1 MDPSARYELD
11 FVSFTNTCLTAV
23 PTKRQNHDDVK
34 AYIKNSCVAFI
45 CPIGTTATHRL
56 ALERILTMSVI
67 LALDQGT
74 SSSRAVIVDSHSKIL
89 AVAQRELPQIYPQ
102 PGWVE
107 QDPEAIWSSQL
118 AAMRAVMEQTHL
130 TSSDIAAVGITNQRE
145 TTVVWDRTTGQPI
158 FNALVW
164 QDRRSAPLCDLL
176 QSQGHEPLFQKKTGL
191 IFDAYF
197 SGSKIRWLLDN
208 VEGARAKA
216 KAGDLCFGTVD
227 AWLIWKLTGGQS
239 HVTDVTNASRTLLF
253 NIHTLDWDDELLKIF
268 DIPRSIMPRVVASS
282 GECVKI
288 GALLP
293 GVPICGIA
301 GDQQAALFGQ
311 MCLRPGMVK
320 NTYGTGC
327 FMLMQTGEKPVASS
341 NRLLTT
347 IAWQINGRVEYALE
361 GSVFIGGAAV
371 QWLRDGLGIIGSSA
385 EVEALAASV
394 PDNGGVYFVPALS
407 GMGAPYW
414 DANARG
420 LIIGL
425 TRGTT
430 RAHIARAT
438 LEGIALQ
445 VTDILTA
452 MQADSGITIPELR
465 VDGGASANRL
475 LMQMQADLLGVP
487 VVQSSTP
494 ESTVMGAAFLAGLGS
509 GYWKS
514 LEDLESRWTKG
525 ERFMP
530 SISSA
535 ARQAQLARWKDA
547 VGRSR
552 NWSQDE
558 PA

>member
-1 MDPSARYELD
+1 
-11 FVSFTNTCLTAV
+11 
-23 PTKRQNHDDVK
+23 
-34 AYIKNSCVAFI
+34 
-45 CPIGTTATHRL
+45 
-56 ALERILTMSVI
+56 MSVI

-74 SSSRAVIVDSHSKIL
+74 SSSRAVIVDVSSNIL

-118 AAMRAVMEQTHL
+118 AAIRAVMEQAHLATH
-130 TSSDIAAVGITNQRE
+130 DIAAVGITNQRE
-145 TTVVWDRTTGQPI
+145 TTIVWDRVTGQPI

-176 QSQGHEPLFQKKTGL
+176 KSQGHEPLFQRKTGL

-208 VEGARAKA
+208 VEGARARA
-216 KAGDLCFGTVD
+216 DAGELCFGTVD
-227 AWLIWKLTGGQS
+227 AWLIWKLTGGLR

-268 DIPRSIMPRVVASS
+268 DIPRSMMPTVVASS
-282 GECVKI
+282 GECAKI

-301 GDQQAALFGQ
+301 GDQQAALLGQ

-347 IAWQINGRVEYALE
+347 IAWQINGKVAYALE

-371 QWLRDGLGIIGSSA
+371 QWLRDGLGMIGSSA

-445 VTDILTA
+445 VTDILAA
-452 MQADSGITIPELR
+452 MQADSGIAIHELR
-465 VDGGASANRL
+465 VDGGASANK
-475 LMQMQADLLGVP
+475 P

-514 LEDLESRWTKG
+514 LDDLESRWTRG
-525 ERFMP
+525 ESFVPLMP
-530 SISSA
+530 EA
-535 ARQAQLARWKDA
+535 ERETQLARWKEA
-547 VGRSR
+547 VRRSC
-552 NWSQDE
+552 NWSQE
-558 PA
+558 QVG

>member
-1 MDPSARYELD
+1 
-11 FVSFTNTCLTAV
+11 
-23 PTKRQNHDDVK
+23 
-34 AYIKNSCVAFI
+34 
-45 CPIGTTATHRL
+45 
-56 ALERILTMSVI
+56 MSII

-74 SSSRAVIVDSHSKIL
+74 SSSRAILVDSTSKIL
-89 AVAQRELPQIYPQ
+89 AVSQRELPQIYPQ

-118 AAMRAVMEQTHL
+118 AAIRSVMEHAHL
-130 TSSDIAAVGITNQRE
+130 TASDVAAVGITNQRE
-145 TTVVWDRTTGQPI
+145 TTIVWDRTTGQPI

-164 QDRRSAPLCDLL
+164 QDRRSAPLCELL
-176 QSQGHEPLFQKKTGL
+176 KSQGHEPLFQQKTGL
-191 IFDAYF
+191 ILDAYF

-208 VEGARAKA
+208 VEGARARA
-216 KAGDLCFGTVD
+216 NAGQLCFGTVD
-227 AWLIWKLTGGQS
+227 TWLIWKLTGGLS
-239 HVTDVTNASRTLLF
+239 HLTDVTNASRTLLF
-253 NIHTLDWDDELLKIF
+253 NIHTLDWDDELLTLL
-268 DIPRSIMPRVVASS
+268 DIPRSMLPTVVPSS
-282 GECVKI
+282 GKCAKI
-288 GALLP
+288 GPLLP

-311 MCLRPGMVK
+311 MCLHPGMVK

-327 FMLMQTGEKPVASS
+327 FMLMQTGDTPVASRH
-341 NRLLTT
+341 RLLTT
-347 IAWQINGRVEYALE
+347 IAWQIGTHIQYALE

-407 GMGAPYW
+407 GLGAPYW
-414 DANARG
+414 DADARG

-445 VTDILTA
+445 VTDLLTA
-452 MQADSGITIPELR
+452 MQADSGITIHELR
-465 VDGGASANRL
+465 VDGGASANKL

-509 GYWKS
+509 GYWTS
-514 LEDLESRWTKG
+514 LEDLASRWAKG
-525 ERFMP
+525 ETFAP
-530 SISSA
+530 SLSA
-535 ARQAQLARWKDA
+535 ASRQTHLARWQEA
-547 VGRSR
+547 VARSR
-552 NWSQDE
+552 NWSKDQ
-558 PA
+558 PV

>member
-1 MDPSARYELD
+1 MGVISP
-11 FVSFTNTCLTAV
+11 V
-23 PTKRQNHDDVK
+23 
-34 AYIKNSCVAFI
+34 
-45 CPIGTTATHRL
+45 GTTVTHRL
-56 ALERILTMSVI
+56 ALERIPTMSVI

-74 SSSRAVIVDSHSKIL
+74 SSSRAVVMDSDSKIL
-89 AVAQRELPQIYPQ
+89 AIAQRELPQIYPQ

-118 AAMRAVMEQTHL
+118 AAIRAVMEQTHL
-130 TSSDIAAVGITNQRE
+130 TSSDVAAVGITNQRE

-164 QDRRSAPLCDLL
+164 QDRRSAPLCDVLK
-176 QSQGHEPLFQKKTGL
+176 SQGHEPLFREKTGL

-216 KAGDLCFGTVD
+216 EAGTLCFGTVD

-253 NIHTLDWDDELLKIF
+253 NIHTLDWDDELLAIF
-268 DIPRSIMPRVVASS
+268 GIPRSMMPRVVASS
-282 GECVKI
+282 GECAKI

-311 MCLRPGMVK
+311 MCLRQGMVK

-394 PDNGGVYFVPALS
+394 PNNGGVYFVPALS

-509 GYWKS
+509 SYWKS
-514 LEDLESRWTKG
+514 VENLESRWKKG
-525 ERFMP
+525 ETFTP
-530 SISSA
+530 AISDS
-535 ARQAQLARWKDA
+535 ARQTQLARWTEA
-547 VGRSR
+547 VARSR
-552 NWSQDE
+552 NWSEDG

>member
-1 MDPSARYELD
+1 M
-11 FVSFTNTCLTAV
+11 SF
-23 PTKRQNHDDVK
+23 
-34 AYIKNSCVAFI
+34 
-45 CPIGTTATHRL
+45 
-56 ALERILTMSVI
+56 I

-74 SSSRAVIVDSHSKIL
+74 SSSRAVIVDSDSTIL

-118 AAMRAVMEQTHL
+118 AAIRAVLDQAHL
-130 TSSDIAAVGITNQRE
+130 SAQDISAVGITNQRE
-145 TTVVWDRTTGQPI
+145 TTVIWDRRTGIPI

-164 QDRRSAPLCDLL
+164 QDRRTAGYCDLL
-176 QSQGHEPLFQKKTGL
+176 REQQLESLFQRKTGL
-191 IFDAYF
+191 ILDAYF
-197 SGSKIRWLLDN
+197 SGSKIRWVLDH
-208 VEGARAKA
+208 VAGARALA
-216 KAGDLCFGTVD
+216 EEGHLAFGTVD
-227 AWLIWKLTGGQS
+227 SWVIWKLTDGHS
-239 HVTDVTNASRTLLF
+239 HITDVTNASRTLLF
-253 NIHTLDWDDELLKIF
+253 NIHTLDWDDELLGIM
-268 DIPRSIMPRVVASS
+268 DVPRSMMPRVVASS
-282 GECVKI
+282 GNCATI
-288 GALLP
+288 GDLLP
-293 GVPICGIA
+293 GVPVCGIA

-327 FMLMQTGEKPVASS
+327 FMLMQTGEKPVSSS

-347 IAWQINGRVEYALE
+347 IAWQIDGKTEYALE

-385 EVEALAASV
+385 EIEALASSV

-407 GMGAPYW
+407 GLGAPYW
-414 DANARG
+414 DPHARG

-430 RAHIARAT
+430 RAHLCRAT

-445 VTDILTA
+445 VTDLLTA

-465 VDGGASANRL
+465 VDGGASQNDL

-487 VVQSSTP
+487 VVRSSTP
-494 ESTVMGAAFLAGLGS
+494 ESSVLGAAFLAGLGS
-509 GYWKS
+509 GYWANLQE
-514 LEDLESRWTKG
+514 LEARW
-525 ERFMP
+525 
-530 SISSA
+530 SIGKTFHSSVSDA
-535 ARQAQLARWKDA
+535 ARKQQLEQWKEA

-552 NWSQDE
+552 DWAKEGQ
-558 PA
+558 A

>member
-1 MDPSARYELD
+1 MREW
-11 FVSFTNTCLTAV
+11 VS
-23 PTKRQNHDDVK
+23 KR
-34 AYIKNSCVAFI
+34 VAI
-45 CPIGTTATHRL
+45 ETDAPV
-56 ALERILTMSVI
+56 LERTLPMSVI

-74 SSSRAVIVDSHSKIL
+74 SSSRAILVDNQSRVIASS
-89 AVAQRELPQIYPQ
+89 QRELPQIYPQ

-118 AAMRAVMEQTHL
+118 AAVRSVLEQTNL
-130 TSSDIAAVGITNQRE
+130 GAKDIHAAGITNQRE
-145 TTVVWDRTTGQPI
+145 TTIVWDRRSGQPI
-158 FNALVW
+158 SNALVW

-176 QSQGHEPLFQKKTGL
+176 KSQGLEPLFQSRTGL
-191 IFDAYF
+191 ILDSYF

-208 VEGARAKA
+208 IAGARAKA
-216 KAGDLCFGTVD
+216 DAGELCFGTVD
-227 AWLIWKLTGGQS
+227 AWLIWKLTGGRS
-239 HVTDVTNASRTLLF
+239 HITDVTNASRTLLF
-253 NIHTLDWDDELLKIF
+253 NIHTLDWDDDLLKIL
-268 DIPRSIMPRVVASS
+268 DIPRSMMPTVVASS
-282 GECVKI
+282 GENAMI
-288 GALLP
+288 GDLLR

-311 MCLRPGMVK
+311 MCLDPGMVK

-327 FMLMQTGEKPVASS
+327 FMLMQTGETPVVSS

-347 IAWQINGRVEYALE
+347 IAWKIGGRVEYALE
-361 GSVFIGGAAV
+361 GSVFIAGAAV

-385 EVEALAASV
+385 EIEALAASV

-430 RAHIARAT
+430 RAHIARAA

-452 MQADSGITIPELR
+452 MQADSGIAIPELR

-494 ESTVMGAAFLAGLGS
+494 ESTAMGAAFLAGIGS
-509 GYWKS
+509 GYWKDTG
-514 LEDLESRWTKG
+514 DLQMLWSRGETFTSTMTETARETQMSRWK
-525 ERFMP
+525 
-530 SISSA
+530 
-535 ARQAQLARWKDA
+535 QAVA
-547 VGRSR
+547 RSR
-552 NWSQDE
+552 HWSQDG

>member
-1 MDPSARYELD
+1 
-11 FVSFTNTCLTAV
+11 
-23 PTKRQNHDDVK
+23 
-34 AYIKNSCVAFI
+34 
-45 CPIGTTATHRL
+45 
-56 ALERILTMSVI
+56 MSVI

-74 SSSRAVIVDSHSKIL
+74 SSSRAVIVDRESRIL

-118 AAMRAVMEQTHL
+118 AAIRAVMEQAQIKAQ
-130 TSSDIAAVGITNQRE
+130 DIAAVGITNQRE

-164 QDRRSAPLCDLL
+164 QDRRSAPLCELL
-176 QSQGHEPLFQKKTGL
+176 KSQGHEPLVQKKTGL

-216 KAGDLCFGTVD
+216 AAGQLCFGTVD
-227 AWLIWKLTGGQS
+227 AWLIWKLTGGTR

-253 NIHTLDWDDELLKIF
+253 DIHTLDWDEELLAIF
-268 DIPRSIMPRVVASS
+268 DIPRSMMPEVVASS
-282 GECVKI
+282 GECARCATP

-327 FMLMQTGEKPVASS
+327 FMLMQTGETPVTSS

-347 IAWQINGRVEYALE
+347 IAWQIGERVEYALE

-371 QWLRDGLGIIGSSA
+371 QWLRDGLGIIGASA
-385 EVEALAASV
+385 EVEALAGSV

-452 MQADSGITIPELR
+452 MQADSQIMIHELR
-465 VDGGASANRL
+465 VDGGASANNL

-487 VVQSSTP
+487 VVQSSIP
-494 ESTVMGAAFLAGLGS
+494 ESTVMGAAFLAGLGC

-514 LEDLESRWTKG
+514 LEELESRWTEG
-525 ERFMP
+525 ARFTPAITDAEREV
-530 SISSA
+530 
-535 ARQAQLARWKDA
+535 QLTRWKEA
-547 VGRSR
+547 VKRSLHW
-552 NWSQDE
+552 NQDE

>member
-1 MDPSARYELD
+1 
-11 FVSFTNTCLTAV
+11 
-23 PTKRQNHDDVK
+23 
-34 AYIKNSCVAFI
+34 
-45 CPIGTTATHRL
+45 
-56 ALERILTMSVI
+56 MSVI

-74 SSSRAVIVDSHSKIL
+74 SSSRAVVVDSSSKIL

-107 QDPEAIWSSQL
+107 QDPETIWSSQL
-118 AAMRAVMEQTHL
+118 AAIRAVMEQAHL
-130 TSSDIAAVGITNQRE
+130 TAKDIAAVGITNQRE

-164 QDRRSAPLCDLL
+164 QDRRNASFCDLL
-176 QSQGHEPLFQKKTGL
+176 KSQGHEPLFQEKTGL
-191 IFDAYF
+191 ILDAYF

-208 VEGARAKA
+208 VAGARAKA
-216 KAGDLCFGTVD
+216 EAGELAFGTVD
-227 AWLIWKLTGGQS
+227 AWLIWKLTGGSS
-239 HVTDVTNASRTLLF
+239 HITDVTNASRTLLF
-253 NIHTLDWDDELLKIF
+253 NIHTLDWDDELLRIF
-268 DIPRSIMPRVVASS
+268 DIPRSMMPKVVASS

-288 GALLP
+288 GDLLP
-293 GVPICGIA
+293 GVPVCGIA

-327 FMLMQTGEKPVASS
+327 FMLMQTGEKPVTSS

-347 IAWQINGRVEYALE
+347 VAWQINGRTEYALE

-371 QWLRDGLGIIGSSA
+371 QWLRDGLGIISSSS

-394 PDNGGVYFVPALS
+394 ADNGGVYFVPALS

-414 DANARG
+414 DAHARG

-452 MQADSGITIPELR
+452 MQADSGIKIPELR
-465 VDGGASANRL
+465 VDGGASENQL
-475 LMQMQADLLGVP
+475 LMQIQADLLGVP

-509 GYWKS
+509 GFWKS
-514 LEDLESRWTKG
+514 LQELESRWTEGRSFRPSITDG
-525 ERFMP
+525 ERD
-530 SISSA
+530 A
-535 ARQAQLARWKDA
+535 HLARWKEA
-547 VGRSR
+547 VSRSR
-552 NWSQDE
+552 NWDQE
-558 PA
+558 GLA

>member
-1 MDPSARYELD
+1 
-11 FVSFTNTCLTAV
+11 
-23 PTKRQNHDDVK
+23 
-34 AYIKNSCVAFI
+34 
-45 CPIGTTATHRL
+45 
-56 ALERILTMSVI
+56 MSII

-89 AVAQRELPQIYPQ
+89 AVAQRELPQIYPH

-118 AAMRAVMEQTHL
+118 AAIRAVMEHTHL
-130 TSSDIAAVGITNQRE
+130 KSGDIAAVGITNQRE
-145 TTVVWDRTTGQPI
+145 TTIVWNRTTGQPV

-176 QSQGHEPLFQKKTGL
+176 KSQGHESLFQKKTGL

-208 VEGARAKA
+208 VEGARAMA
-216 KAGDLCFGTVD
+216 EAGDLCFGTVD
-227 AWLIWKLTGGQS
+227 TWLIWKLTGGQS
-239 HVTDVTNASRTLLF
+239 HITDVTNASRTLLF

-268 DIPRSIMPRVVASS
+268 DIPRSMMPKVVASS
-282 GECVKI
+282 GECVRI
-288 GALLP
+288 GAFLP
-293 GVPICGIA
+293 GVPICGVA

-327 FMLMQTGEKPVASS
+327 FMLMLTGEKPVASS

-347 IAWQINGRVEYALE
+347 IAWQIKGRVEYALE

-475 LMQMQADLLGVP
+475 LMQLQADLLGVP
-487 VVQSSTP
+487 VVQSSIP

-535 ARQAQLARWKDA
+535 ARQAQLARWKEA
-547 VGRSR
+547 VGRTR
-552 NWSQDE
+552 NWSQDD

>member
-1 MDPSARYELD
+1 
-11 FVSFTNTCLTAV
+11 
-23 PTKRQNHDDVK
+23 
-34 AYIKNSCVAFI
+34 
-45 CPIGTTATHRL
+45 
-56 ALERILTMSVI
+56 MSVI

-74 SSSRAVIVDSHSKIL
+74 SSSRAVLVDSNSKIL

-118 AAMRAVMEQTHL
+118 AAIRAVMEQTHL
-130 TSSDIAAVGITNQRE
+130 TAKDIAAVGITNQRE
-145 TTVVWDRTTGQPI
+145 TTVVWDRATGQPI

-164 QDRRSAPLCDLL
+164 QDRRSAPLCERLK
-176 QSQGHEPLFQKKTGL
+176 SQGHEPLFQKKTGL

-197 SGSKIRWLLDN
+197 SASKIRWLLDN

-216 KAGDLCFGTVD
+216 EAGQLCFGTVD
-227 AWLIWKLTGGQS
+227 AWLIWKLTDGKS

-253 NIHTLDWDDELLKIF
+253 DIHTLRWDDELLAIF
-268 DIPRSIMPRVVASS
+268 DIPRSMMPQVVASS
-282 GECVKI
+282 GECAKI
-288 GALLP
+288 GALLA
-293 GVPICGIA
+293 GVPVCGIA

-341 NRLLTT
+341 HRLLTT
-347 IAWQINGRVEYALE
+347 IAWQIDGRVEYALE
-361 GSVFIGGAAV
+361 GSVFVGGAAV

-385 EVEALAASV
+385 EIEALAASV

-407 GMGAPYW
+407 GLGAPYW
-414 DANARG
+414 DADARG
-420 LIIGL
+420 LMIGL

-445 VTDILTA
+445 VTDILAA
-452 MQADSGITIPELR
+452 MQADAGITIHELR
-465 VDGGASANRL
+465 VDGGASANKL

-494 ESTVMGAAFLAGLGS
+494 ESTVMGAVFLAGLGS

-514 LEDLESRWTKG
+514 AEELESRWTRG
-525 ERFMP
+525 ESFMP
-530 SISSA
+530 SISEA
-535 ARQAQLARWKDA
+535 ERETQRARWKEA
-547 VGRSR
+547 VRRSL

-558 PA
+558 SA

>member
-1 MDPSARYELD
+1 
-11 FVSFTNTCLTAV
+11 
-23 PTKRQNHDDVK
+23 
-34 AYIKNSCVAFI
+34 
-45 CPIGTTATHRL
+45 
-56 ALERILTMSVI
+56 MSLI

-74 SSSRAVIVDSHSKIL
+74 SSSRAVVVDSHSNIL
-89 AVAQRELPQIYPQ
+89 AVAQRELPQIYPH

-118 AAMRAVMEQTHL
+118 AAVRAVMEQLHL
-130 TSSDIAAVGITNQRE
+130 AATDIAAVGITNQRE
-145 TTVVWDRTTGQPI
+145 TTIVWDRATGQPL

-176 QSQGHEPLFQKKTGL
+176 KSKGHEPLFQKKTGL
-191 IFDAYF
+191 ILDAYF

-208 VEGARAKA
+208 VEGARARA
-216 KAGDLCFGTVD
+216 QAGELCFGTVD

-239 HVTDVTNASRTLLF
+239 HLTDVTNASRTLLF
-253 NIHTLDWDDELLKIF
+253 NIHTLDWDDELLNIF
-268 DIPRSIMPRVVASS
+268 DIPRNMMPKVVASS
-282 GECVKI
+282 GECARI

-327 FMLMQTGEKPVASS
+327 FMLMQTGEKPVTSS

-347 IAWQINGRVEYALE
+347 IAWQLNGRVEYALE
-361 GSVFIGGAAV
+361 GSVFIAGAAV

-394 PDNGGVYFVPALS
+394 SDSGGIYFVPALS

-425 TRGTT
+425 TRATT

-445 VTDILTA
+445 VTDILAA

-475 LMQMQADLLGVP
+475 LMQLQADVLGVP
-487 VVQSSTP
+487 VVQSTTP

-514 LEDLESRWTKG
+514 VEELESRWKKG
-525 ERFMP
+525 ESFTP
-530 SISSA
+530 SISDA
-535 ARQAQLARWKDA
+535 ARQAQLARWKKA
-547 VGRSR
+547 VERSR
-552 NWSQDE
+552 NWN
-558 PA
+558 

>member
-1 MDPSARYELD
+1 
-11 FVSFTNTCLTAV
+11 
-23 PTKRQNHDDVK
+23 
-34 AYIKNSCVAFI
+34 
-45 CPIGTTATHRL
+45 
-56 ALERILTMSVI
+56 MSVI

-74 SSSRAVIVDSHSKIL
+74 SSSRAVIVDSSSKIL

-107 QDPEAIWSSQL
+107 QDPETIWSSQL
-118 AAMRAVMEQTHL
+118 ASIRAVMEQAHL
-130 TSSDIAAVGITNQRE
+130 TAADIAAVGITNQRE

-164 QDRRSAPLCDLL
+164 QDRRNASFCELL
-176 QSQGHEPLFQKKTGL
+176 KSQGHEPLFQEKTGL
-191 IFDAYF
+191 ILDAYF

-208 VEGARAKA
+208 VAGARAKA
-216 KAGDLCFGTVD
+216 ERGELAFGTVD
-227 AWLIWKLTGGQS
+227 AWLIWKLTDKKS
-239 HVTDVTNASRTLLF
+239 HITDVTNASRTLLF
-253 NIHTLDWDDELLKIF
+253 NIHTLDWDDELLRIF
-268 DIPRSIMPRVVASS
+268 DIPRSMMPEVAASS

-288 GALLP
+288 GSLLP

-327 FMLMQTGEKPVASS
+327 FMLMQTGENPVASS

-347 IAWQINGRVEYALE
+347 IAWQIGGRVEYALE

-414 DANARG
+414 DAHARG

-465 VDGGASANRL
+465 VDGGASENKL
-475 LMQMQADLLGVP
+475 LMQLQADLLGVP

-509 GYWKS
+509 GFWKS
-514 LEDLESRWTKG
+514 LEELASRWTEGGSFK
-525 ERFMP
+525 P
-530 SISSA
+530 SITDE
-535 ARQAQLARWKDA
+535 ARGEQLGRWKEA
-547 VGRSR
+547 VSRSR
-552 NWSQDE
+552 HWDQGR

>member
-1 MDPSARYELD
+1 
-11 FVSFTNTCLTAV
+11 
-23 PTKRQNHDDVK
+23 
-34 AYIKNSCVAFI
+34 
-45 CPIGTTATHRL
+45 
-56 ALERILTMSVI
+56 MSVI

-74 SSSRAVIVDSHSKIL
+74 SSSRAVVVDSSSKIL

-118 AAMRAVMEQTHL
+118 ASIRAVMEQAHL
-130 TSSDIAAVGITNQRE
+130 TAKDIAAVGITNQRE
-145 TTVVWDRTTGQPI
+145 TTVVWDRATGQPI

-176 QSQGHEPLFQKKTGL
+176 KSQGHEPLFQQKTGL

-216 KAGDLCFGTVD
+216 EAGKLAFGTVD
-227 AWLIWKLTGGQS
+227 AWLIWKLSGGES

-253 NIHTLDWDDELLKIF
+253 NIHTLDWDDELLGIF
-268 DIPRSIMPRVVASS
+268 DIPRSMMPKVVASS

-288 GALLP
+288 GELLP
-293 GVPICGIA
+293 GVPVCGIA

-311 MCLRPGMVK
+311 MCLKPGMVK

-347 IAWQINGRVEYALE
+347 IAWQIDGRTEYALE

-371 QWLRDGLGIIGSSA
+371 QWLRDGLGIISSSS

-407 GMGAPYW
+407 GLGAPYW

-420 LIIGL
+420 LMIGL

-445 VTDILTA
+445 VTDILAA

-465 VDGGASANRL
+465 VDGGASENKL

-514 LEDLESRWTKG
+514 LEDLESRWTRG
-525 ERFMP
+525 GSFTP
-530 SISSA
+530 SITDA
-535 ARQAQLARWKDA
+535 ARDAQLARWKEA
-547 VGRSR
+547 VSRAR
-552 NWSQDE
+552 NWSQE
-558 PA
+558 GPA

>member
-1 MDPSARYELD
+1 
-11 FVSFTNTCLTAV
+11 
-23 PTKRQNHDDVK
+23 
-34 AYIKNSCVAFI
+34 
-45 CPIGTTATHRL
+45 
-56 ALERILTMSVI
+56 MSVI

-74 SSSRAVIVDSHSKIL
+74 SSSRAVIVDVSSNIL

-118 AAMRAVMEQTHL
+118 AAIRAVMEQAHLATH
-130 TSSDIAAVGITNQRE
+130 DIAAVGITNQRE
-145 TTVVWDRTTGQPI
+145 TTIVWDRVTGQPI

-176 QSQGHEPLFQKKTGL
+176 KSQGHEPLFQRKTGL

-208 VEGARAKA
+208 VEGARARA
-216 KAGDLCFGTVD
+216 DAGELCFGTVD
-227 AWLIWKLTGGQS
+227 AWLIWKLTGGLR

-268 DIPRSIMPRVVASS
+268 DIPRSMMPTVVASS
-282 GECVKI
+282 GECAKI

-301 GDQQAALFGQ
+301 GDQQAALLGQ

-347 IAWQINGRVEYALE
+347 IAWQINGKVAYALE

-371 QWLRDGLGIIGSSA
+371 QWLRDGLGMIGSSA

-445 VTDILTA
+445 VTDILAA
-452 MQADSGITIPELR
+452 MQADSGIAIHELR
-465 VDGGASANRL
+465 VDGGASANKL

-514 LEDLESRWTKG
+514 LDDLESRWTRG
-525 ERFMP
+525 ESFVPLMP
-530 SISSA
+530 EA
-535 ARQAQLARWKDA
+535 ERETQLARWKEA
-547 VGRSR
+547 VRRSC
-552 NWSQDE
+552 NWSQE
-558 PA
+558 QVG

>member
-1 MDPSARYELD
+1 
-11 FVSFTNTCLTAV
+11 
-23 PTKRQNHDDVK
+23 
-34 AYIKNSCVAFI
+34 
-45 CPIGTTATHRL
+45 
-56 ALERILTMSVI
+56 MSII

-74 SSSRAVIVDSHSKIL
+74 SSSRAILVDSTSRIL
-89 AVAQRELPQIYPQ
+89 AVSQRELPQIYPQ

-118 AAMRAVMEQTHL
+118 AAMRAVMDQAHL
-130 TSSDIAAVGITNQRE
+130 TASDIAAVGITNQRE
-145 TTVVWDRTTGQPI
+145 TTIVWDRTTGQPI

-164 QDRRSAPLCDLL
+164 QDHRSAPLCDLL
-176 QSQGHEPLFQKKTGL
+176 KSQGHEPLFQQKTGL
-191 IFDAYF
+191 ILDAYF

-208 VEGARAKA
+208 VEGARARA
-216 KAGDLCFGTVD
+216 NAGQLCFGTVD
-227 AWLIWKLTGGQS
+227 TWLIWKLTGGQS
-239 HVTDVTNASRTLLF
+239 HLTDVTNASRTLLF
-253 NIHTLDWDDELLKIF
+253 NIHTLDWDDELLALL
-268 DIPRSIMPRVVASS
+268 DIPRSMLPSVVPSS
-282 GECVKI
+282 GECAKI
-288 GALLP
+288 GPLLS

-311 MCLRPGMVK
+311 MCLHPGMVK

-327 FMLMQTGEKPVASS
+327 FMLMQTGDTPVASRH
-341 NRLLTT
+341 RLLTT
-347 IAWQINGRVEYALE
+347 IAWQIGAHVQYALE

-394 PDNGGVYFVPALS
+394 PDNGGIYFVPALS

-414 DANARG
+414 DADARG

-445 VTDILTA
+445 VTDLLTA
-452 MQADSGITIPELR
+452 MQADSGITIHELR
-465 VDGGASANRL
+465 VDGGASANKL

-509 GYWKS
+509 GYWTS
-514 LEDLESRWTKG
+514 LEDLASRWARG
-525 ERFMP
+525 ETFVPTISAP
-530 SISSA
+530 S
-535 ARQAQLARWKDA
+535 RQAQLARWQEA
-547 VGRSR
+547 VSRSR
-552 NWSQDE
+552 NWSKDE